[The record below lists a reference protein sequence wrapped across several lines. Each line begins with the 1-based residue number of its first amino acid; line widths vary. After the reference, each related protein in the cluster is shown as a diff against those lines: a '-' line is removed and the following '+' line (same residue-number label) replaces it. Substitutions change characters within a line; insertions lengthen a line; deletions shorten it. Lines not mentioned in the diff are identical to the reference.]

1 MGCRLL
7 VILTKN
13 LSKPVGFLLLFVR
26 YSIIM
31 GLNTG
36 KGALRVG
43 EIIAVLSG
51 KGGTGK
57 TTVCAG
63 LAAALAAAGRKVL
76 CVDCDVGL
84 RNLDI
89 ALGLADRGG
98 PSFLDLCRGDGDF
111 SALAPHPDYP
121 SLFFLTAPVNCRP
134 EQIPA
139 DAFAALLR
147 RAGAE
152 FDQVLLDA
160 PAGID
165 AGFRLAADAADRI
178 LLVTGPDPAA
188 IRDAARTA
196 DVLEL
201 MHKTGIRLIVN
212 RVRPRM
218 VSRLHLTVD
227 DIMDQAGLPL
237 MGIIPE
243 DPKVP
248 LAAAA
253 ETPLLRYSRRGAAA
267 AACRRIA
274 ARLQGLPE
282 PIQIR

>member
-1 MGCRLL
+1 M
-7 VILTKN
+7 
-13 LSKPVGFLLLFVR
+13 LFVR

-31 GLNTG
+31 RLNTG

-43 EIIAVLSG
+43 EIITVLSG

-63 LAAALAAAGRKVL
+63 LAAALAVAGQKVL

-89 ALGLADRGG
+89 ALGLADRGSL
-98 PSFLDLCRGDGDF
+98 SFLDLCQEDADF
-111 SALAPHPDYP
+111 GRLTPHPDYP

-147 RAGAE
+147 RARAE

-165 AGFRLAADAADRI
+165 AGFRLAAAAADRI

-188 IRDAARTA
+188 IRDAAHTA

-201 MHKTGIRLIVN
+201 MHKSGIRLIVN
-212 RVRPRM
+212 RVRARM

-253 ETPLLRYSRRGAAA
+253 GIPLLRYSRRGAAA

-274 ARLQGLPE
+274 ARIQGLPV